1 MKLAVRTM
9 MSLIL
14 AFAPGLAGAQGAD
27 PGDDKTVMF
36 ARDDPEMAVAT
47 AKALASLDEFLAL
60 AEAPPPGTDRFKL
73 KVEVRDG
80 DISEHFWAIPF
91 RRTETGFVGIL
102 ANQPEAVRN
111 VVLGQ
116 NIEFTR
122 DDISDW
128 GYRRD
133 GRQVGSFTVCVM
145 FKKMSKGETDYM
157 RDKSGYDC

>member
-9 MSLIL
+9 MSLML
-14 AFAPGLAGAQGAD
+14 AFAPELAGAQATD
-27 PGDDKTVMF
+27 PNDDETVMF
-36 ARDDPEMAVAT
+36 ARDDPEMAVAI
-47 AKALASLDEFLAL
+47 AKARASLDEFLAL
-60 AEAPPPGTDRFKL
+60 TEAPPLGTDRYKL

-80 DISEHFWAIPF
+80 DVSEHFWVIPF

-145 FKKMSKGETDYM
+145 FKRMPKEEADYT
-157 RDKSGYDC
+157 RAKSGYDC

>member
-1 MKLAVRTM
+1 M
-9 MSLIL
+9 
-14 AFAPGLAGAQGAD
+14 
-27 PGDDKTVMF
+27 
-36 ARDDPEMAVAT
+36 
-47 AKALASLDEFLAL
+47 DEFLAL
-60 AEAPPPGTDRFKL
+60 TEAPPSGTDRFKL
-73 KVEVRDG
+73 KVEVHDG
-80 DISEHFWAIPF
+80 DISEHFWVIPF

-102 ANQPEAVRN
+102 ANEPVAVRN

-145 FKKMSKGETDYM
+145 FKRMSKEEADTM
-157 RDKSGYDC
+157 HEESGYDC